1 MNFKSAFYLSLD
13 RVAAFF
19 SQVGAILSVAVM
31 FLMTAHIIYE
41 IILRGLF
48 DSSTY
53 VLDEM
58 VGYGVAAMT
67 FLSLGYAFRH
77 KSLIRVSILATSLKN
92 EILKKYIELFCVV
105 VGLFASAFIFKYFY
119 LSVIRHLTR
128 GSKSETIAEV
138 PLWIPEIFVC
148 IGLAIFMLEL
158 IRRFFG
164 LLLSQEESVMIS
176 TEAE

>member
-1 MNFKSAFYLSLD
+1 MDFKRTFYLSID
-13 RVAAFF
+13 RMAAFF
-19 SQVGAILSVAVM
+19 SQIGAVLSIAVM

-41 IILRGLF
+41 IVLRGLF
-48 DSSTY
+48 NSSTY

-92 EILKKYIELFCVV
+92 ELLKKYIELFCVV
-105 VGLFASAFIFKYFY
+105 VGLFASAFIFRYFY
-119 LSVIRHLTR
+119 LSIVRHLAR

-138 PLWIPEIFVC
+138 PLWIPEVFVC
-148 IGLAIFMLEL
+148 LGLAIFIIEL

-164 LLLSQEESVMIS
+164 LLLNQEESVMIS

>member
-105 VGLFASAFIFKYFY
+105 VGFFASAFIFKYFY

>member
-105 VGLFASAFIFKYFY
+105 VGFFASAFIFKCFY